1 MPLTAVL
8 GPTNT
13 GKTHLAVE
21 RMLGHQTGMMGFP
34 LRLLAREVYERVVAQ
49 KGERAAALITGEE
62 RIWPQGARYLMCTVE
77 AMPREPEARG
87 FVAIDEAQLGQDRER
102 GHVFTSRLLHAR
114 GRDETMILGSA
125 AMTGVVQSLLPDADI
140 ITRPRFSTLSY
151 DGPRK
156 LAKLP
161 PRSVIVAFS
170 ADEVYAL
177 AEALRRFSGGA
188 AVVMGSL
195 SPRTRNAQVAMF
207 QAGEVDYLVAT
218 DAIGMGLNLDVGHVA
233 FASLNKF
240 DGVRQRRL
248 TVAEMAQ
255 IAGRAGRH
263 QRDGTFGSVGAEA
276 AFTDE
281 EIAAIEEHRFPA
293 IDTLYWRNPDPPM
306 DSVAALIA
314 GLEEAPVHERLRA
327 APEATDLAV
336 LKLLAADD
344 GAMARVAGA
353 EDVARLWYACSLPDF
368 TKSGAQAHARLVGR
382 IWADLSSD
390 AGVIDADWF
399 GERLRALDIGEGSV
413 EVLAERI
420 AKVRTCCYIAHRK
433 DWLADQ
439 PAQAEAARAVELRLS
454 DALHAALTA
463 RFVDRRTSVLLRAL
477 GQGAHNL
484 PVVVDEADG
493 TVRVDGEAIGTLS
506 GFAFRVDP
514 AARVADRR
522 MLLAAA
528 ERHLAAEMV
537 QRAAAL
543 GGSDDAAFGL
553 DLDPG
558 RSPGILWNGIRVAV
572 LGRGRTRLTPR
583 VEPVGAVAALDEHL
597 VAAITARLQRWV
609 DDRIAALLGP
619 LFAAEAAAR
628 LPDNPPAQ
636 RALLAML
643 VDGLGVV
650 PRVDVAGPIRQISSS
665 ERDAIRRLGVRF
677 GAITVY
683 VPALLK
689 PAAQTMRTA
698 LAAAWTGRPPVLP
711 PAQGVTMIAIA
722 DGAKDT
728 PSGSDYLHL
737 GQRRLRIDIAE
748 KLVDRAHE
756 ARMAALAAMRERLAA
771 EPEAAAT
778 APSPGQMPFRMTP
791 DFAVS
796 LGLLPAEVRSIL
808 ELAGF
813 SRLNRAATVA
823 EQDWRFG
830 TKGAPVLP
838 GNPRPRRRKGTDGE
852 QARGLGERRKGDRGK
867 RERHN
872 GPERARGDKP
882 AADGRQAA
890 SGRNSPFAALSGLFA
905 AAGAGT
911 RAPTVRKSAAPSANP
926 APQTPASPAPAAE
939 DPPAEA

>member
-1 MPLTAVL
+1 MTRYSRLPLTAVL

-62 RIWPQGARYLMCTVE
+62 RIWPQGARYLMCTAE
-77 AMPREPEARG
+77 AMPVEPEPRG
-87 FVAIDEAQLGQDRER
+87 FVALDEAQLGQDRER
-102 GHVFTSRLLHAR
+102 GHVFTSRLLNTR

-125 AMTGVVQSLLPDADI
+125 PLTGIVKALLPDADI
-140 ITRPRFSTLSY
+140 TTRPRFSTLSY

-170 ADEVYAL
+170 AEEVYAL
-177 AEALRRFSGGA
+177 AEALRRVSGGA

-248 TVAEMAQ
+248 TVSEMAQ

-281 EIAAIEEHRFPA
+281 EVAAIEEHRFPA
-293 IDTLYWRNPDPPM
+293 IDTLYWRNPDPSM

-314 GLEEAPVHERLRA
+314 GLEEVPTHERLRA

-336 LKLLAADD
+336 LRLLAADSEVTERATD
-344 GAMARVAGA
+344 PAL
-353 EDVARLWYACSLPDF
+353 VARLWHACSLPDF
-368 TKSGAQAHARLVGR
+368 TKSGAQGHARLITR
-382 IWADLSSD
+382 LWTDLSAASG
-390 AGVIDADWF
+390 AIDADWF
-399 GERLRALDIGEGSV
+399 GQRLAALDVTDGSV

-420 AKVRTCCYIAHRK
+420 AKVRTCCYIAQRK

-439 PAQAEAARAVELRLS
+439 AAQAEAARGVEMRLS
-454 DALHAALTA
+454 DALHGALTA

-477 GQGAHNL
+477 GQGASNL
-484 PVVVDEADG
+484 PVVVDDSDG
-493 TVRVDGEAIGTLS
+493 TVRVDGEAIGTLT

-514 AARVADRR
+514 TARLADRR

-528 ERHLAAEMV
+528 ERHLSAELA
-537 QRAAAL
+537 QRATAL
-543 GGSDDAAFGL
+543 AGSDDAAFAF

-558 RSPGILWNGIRVAV
+558 RSSGLLWNGTRVAV
-572 LGRGRTRLTPR
+572 LVRGRSRLTPR
-583 VEPVGAVAALDEHL
+583 VEPVGAVAALDEQL
-597 VAAITARLQRWV
+597 VTAITARLQRWA
-609 DDRIAALLGP
+609 DERIAAQLGP
-619 LFAAEAAAR
+619 LFAAEATAR
-628 LPDNPPAQ
+628 SPGTPSGQ

-650 PRVDVAGPIRQISSS
+650 PRGELVGPIRQLDIAQ
-665 ERDAIRRLGVRF
+665 RDAIRRLGVRF
-677 GAITVY
+677 GTITIY
-683 VPALLK
+683 LPALLK
-689 PAAQTMRTA
+689 PAARHVRAA
-698 LAAAWTGRPPVLP
+698 LAAAWSGSPPALP
-711 PAQGVTMIAIA
+711 PQQGITIIAIA
-722 DGAKDT
+722 DGPKDT
-728 PSGSDYLHL
+728 PNGSDFLHL

-748 KLVDRAHE
+748 KLVEYAH
-756 ARMAALAAMRERLAA
+756 ATRVAALTAFKELLREDPAAA
-771 EPEAAAT
+771 EG
-778 APSPGQMPFRMTP
+778 APPPSAVPFRIP
-791 DFAVS
+791 PEFAIS
-796 LGLLPAEVRSIL
+796 LGLTATEVRRVL
-808 ELAGF
+808 EAAGF
-813 SRLNRAATVA
+813 VREGQAASPGD
-823 EQDWRFG
+823 QDWRLRG
-830 TKGAPVLP
+830 ARPATEKHSGGKSNGAPRKD
-838 GNPRPRRRKGTDGE
+838 GARGSNRRRPSMD
-852 QARGLGERRKGDRGK
+852 
-867 RERHN
+867 
-872 GPERARGDKP
+872 
-882 AADGRQAA
+882 AA
-890 SGRNSPFAALSGLFA
+890 AALSGKA
-905 AAGAGT
+905 RTPRTSVPHAGA
-911 RAPTVRKSAAPSANP
+911 RAPGREHPRSTEH
-926 APQTPASPAPAAE
+926 SPFAVLSGMFEPTEGPAATPNP
-939 DPPAEA
+939 DGPPPDA